1 MGIILYEDKLE
12 FVRGIYGRNKI
23 STRKVVLGIFLSIC
37 CLAISQGMA
46 LGIGSTIAKNGI
58 PAWAANIV
66 SAVIYISVSL
76 LGIKILTKKVLRG
89 NLSTFRITPVRMNF
103 KYFIVALTM
112 TGFVMICL
120 ILSGGNL
127 TAGNEGH
134 KLVIVTSSLLF
145 YGVATG
151 IVEESVFRGVIL
163 GLLEKDGIER

>member
-76 LGIKILTKKVLRG
+76 LGIKILTKK
-89 NLSTFRITPVRMNF
+89 
-103 KYFIVALTM
+103 Y
-112 TGFVMICL
+112 
-120 ILSGGNL
+120 
-127 TAGNEGH
+127 
-134 KLVIVTSSLLF
+134 
-145 YGVATG
+145 
-151 IVEESVFRGVIL
+151 
-163 GLLEKDGIER
+163 